1 FDQVLDLH
9 LAFRLLV
16 AALDHHAGRAAP
28 VGVFELRP
36 HLARTEIKL
45 GADAAIAQ
53 GRDHFLVIGDAFA
66 VEHRDDD
73 GAGLG
78 LGLDLAEMLQRRHQ
92 SRHADRKSRR
102 RHGLAAKARDPSI
115 VTPAGAYRAETNWSA
130 LVVLSLERQI
140 HFEDWA
146 GVILKAANHGSI
158 NADAFA
164 SVSGCFG
171 NMSDFGKFVRA
182 VLPYRVVAKVLRKL
196 LCESNVVIELTS
208 GIKLHVG

>member
-92 SRHADRKSRR
+92 SRHADRKSRPPPPLAPKP
-102 RHGLAAKARDPSI
+102 RHHSI
-115 VTPAGAYRAETNWSA
+115 LTAVAYRAQTNWSA
-130 LVVLSLERQI
+130 RVVLSLESQI